1 MGIEDEAREELTAGM
16 ANSYDMRTICEVL
29 REIYWLTEDPEIRE
43 KLLEAT
49 IMAKKMDRKLIENYH
64 RKWYRK
70 EEFYEKN
77 PDSKEKAKMRRALA
91 HEQGHDKEQG

>member
-1 MGIEDEAREELTAGM
+1 MAIEDEAREELTADM
-16 ANSYDMRTICEVL
+16 AKSYDMRTICEVL

-49 IMAKKMDRKLIENYH
+49 VMAKKMDRKLIEYYH
-64 RKWYRK
+64 KKWYRK
-70 EEFYEKN
+70 PEFYDKN

-91 HEQGHDKEQG
+91 YEQRRDKP